1 MTYNLY
7 YVIMIQIVRM
17 HVNIFIQKYSKK
29 TYQSIN
35 IACLSV
41 EVLEYIFIFFS
52 IIFCS
57 VHISSN
63 ILLL

>member
-35 IACLSV
+35 NACLSV